1 MTADQL
7 GSATFAPTL
16 EDVSFY
22 REHGYWISPVILP
35 DHVLDEAERGIE
47 RFYAS
52 DVDHSLAL
60 DETPPDY
67 ISDGGF
73 SYWGW
78 RPRDGNVLRKNF
90 YTTLRVHELAQLA
103 HYPAI
108 ASCAA
113 GLSRSPSLRL
123 WHDQL
128 LYKPNDT
135 IGAEANVRWH
145 TDRYYWMTCSSED
158 MLTAW
163 IPFADVTEEDGAMSV
178 VDGSRHWT
186 DDVAVE
192 WQDASF
198 SVIDEV
204 LVARPSRLVPI
215 ELKRGQVSFHHCK
228 TLHGSGPNR
237 GATPRRSLVV
247 HFQPATN
254 GFVQRGRHHA
264 NDGLVSTTGAGLPDY
279 TDADICPVLYP

>member
-1 MTADQL
+1 MSTDRL
-7 GSATFAPTL
+7 GPATFAPTD

-22 REHGYWISPVILP
+22 RDHGYWISPVILP

-52 DVDHSLAL
+52 DVDQFLAV
-60 DETPPDY
+60 DEAPPDP

-78 RPRDGNVLRKNF
+78 RPSDGDVLRKNF

-103 HYPAI
+103 RYPAV

-113 GLSRSPSLRL
+113 ALSGSPSLRL

-128 LYKPNDT
+128 LYKPHSAGDK
-135 IGAEANVRWH
+135 ANVRWH

-163 IPFADVTEEDGAMSV
+163 IPFADVTEEDGPMFV

-186 DDVAVE
+186 DDIGIE

-228 TLHGSGPNR
+228 TLHGSGANR
-237 GATPRRSLVV
+237 SATPRRSLVV

-254 GFVQRGRHHA
+254 GFVPRGRHHTI
-264 NDGLVSTTGAGLPDY
+264 DELVSMTGAGLPDY
-279 TDADICPVLYP
+279 ADPAICPVLFP